1 VRQAPSAQRMADP
14 RRSARRGGDLVITQD
29 PGSEPA
35 RALPLSPALRVQQA
49 QLLRRRLSAHL
60 SGEVQI
66 TITDNR
72 AVMISVQRDPRHTR
86 YLVRL
91 HHLFIDAPT
100 PVLRALARYVAFN
113 DRFASRELNAYID
126 ERQARIRSEG
136 TPRATIRTAGRVHD
150 LRELF
155 DELNARY
162 FDGLVTC
169 RITWGRHAGR
179 GRPRRSIKV
188 GSYSLEEH
196 LIRIH
201 PGLDQA
207 WIPRGYLSWVVYH
220 EMLHAF
226 IPPPVV
232 NGRHCFHTESFAEA
246 EKRFADFD
254 LALAWERRNLAALL
268 CI

>member
-1 VRQAPSAQRMADP
+1 M
-14 RRSARRGGDLVITQD
+14 TQD
-29 PGSEPA
+29 PGSEPP

-49 QLLRRRLSAHL
+49 QQLRRRLGAHL
-60 SGEVQI
+60 SGELQL

-72 AVMISVQRDPRHTR
+72 AVMISVQRDPRHAR
-86 YLVRL
+86 YQVRL
-91 HHLFIDAPT
+91 HHLFVDAPT
-100 PVLRALARYVAFN
+100 PVLRALARYVVFN
-113 DRFASRELNAYID
+113 DRGASRELNAYID
-126 ERQARIRSEG
+126 ERQVRIRADD
-136 TPRATIRTAGRVHD
+136 TPRTTIRTAGRVHD

-155 DELNARY
+155 DELNELY
-162 FDGLVTC
+162 FAGQATC

-179 GRPRRSIKV
+179 GRQRRSIKV

-207 WIPRGYLSWVVYH
+207 WVPRGYLQWVVYH
-220 EMLHAF
+220 EMLHALH
-226 IPPPVV
+226 PPPVV
-232 NGRHCFHTESFAEA
+232 NGRHCFHTEAFAEA
-246 EKRFADFD
+246 EKRFADFE